1 MGGSSCQ
8 SRRSFDSGK
17 GSVWS
22 HTYVCMLSPS
32 LSHTHTHTHTHTC
45 THNHS
50 HTLTHT
56 THTHTHTQWLAV
68 QERWRQLE
76 SVLTTPSAAKS
87 FTEEATIF
95 TAITS
100 SWVEL
105 MTSARV
111 SPGVV
116 ERCDGEVC
124 VGKVCVG
131 EVLGGLGERLEQ
143 CKKSLSLYLLSK
155 RQVSKHHTCSVFPDS
170 AGLTKSLQYYTCSV
184 LFCRT

>member
-1 MGGSSCQ
+1 M
-8 SRRSFDSGK
+8 
-17 GSVWS
+17 V
-22 HTYVCMLSPS
+22 TYICMYAITLS
-32 LSHTHTHTHTHTC
+32 LSHTHTHTHTHV
-45 THNHS
+45 
-50 HTLTHT
+50 HTITHT
-56 THTHTHTQWLAV
+56 HSLTPHTHTHTQWLAV

-124 VGKVCVG
+124 VGKVRVG